1 MEIVFI
7 YRLIRFGRRPGCTRG
22 HVLYFIA
29 KSGSIRAS
37 MQQTI
42 ANEPAGPPWTPESWQ
57 GKPAAQQPVYTD
69 LPRLA
74 RVLEDLGK
82 LPPLVTSWEIENL
95 KQQLAAATRG
105 ERFLLQGGDCSEN
118 FADCESS
125 AIASKLKIL
134 LQMSL
139 VLVQGGKKRVIR
151 IGRFAGQY
159 AKPRSADTET
169 RAGVT
174 LPAYRGDM
182 INSSGFTAAERIPN
196 PDLLLRAYERA
207 GLTINFIRAL
217 IEGGFADLHHPE
229 YWELGFVANS
239 PHASDYMRMVHS
251 IGDSLRFMET
261 LTGCVLADINRV
273 DFFASHEGL
282 HLPYEQAQ
290 TRQVPRRSG
299 WYDLS
304 THFPWIGERTRSLD
318 GAHVEFFRGIANPI
332 GVKIGPKVTPKV
344 ALALAD
350 ILNPQNEPGRLTFIF
365 RFGASEIAQCLPPMA
380 KAMQSEG
387 KQILWCSDPMHG
399 NTETTSTGIKTRRFE
414 KIIDELEQGYRIL
427 KDCGLHLGGVHFE
440 LTGDNVTE
448 CLGGSSGVTEAD
460 LSRDYRTQ
468 LDPRLN
474 YEQAVEMA
482 LLLARLMAKG

>member
-1 MEIVFI
+1 
-7 YRLIRFGRRPGCTRG
+7 
-22 HVLYFIA
+22 
-29 KSGSIRAS
+29 
-37 MQQTI
+37 MQQRISSDSPTSS
-42 ANEPAGPPWTPESWQ
+42 WTPESWRS
-57 GKPAAQQPVYTD
+57 KKAAQQPIYPD
-69 LPRLA
+69 PAKLS
-74 RVLEDLGK
+74 RVLQDLNK

-169 RAGVT
+169 RGGVT
-174 LPAYRGDM
+174 LPVYRGDM
-182 INSSGFTAAERIPN
+182 INSSGFTAEERIAN
-196 PDLLLRAYERA
+196 PELLLRAYERS

-239 PHASDYMRMVHS
+239 PHAADYMRMVQS

-273 DFFASHEGL
+273 DFFTSHEGL
-282 HLPYEQAQ
+282 LLPYEQAQ
-290 TRQVPRRSG
+290 TRQVPRRAG

-304 THFPWIGERTRSLD
+304 THFPWIGERTRSID

-332 GVKIGPKVTPKV
+332 GVKIGPKVTPEE

-365 RFGASEIAQCLPPMA
+365 RFGASEIARCLPSMA
-380 KAMQSEG
+380 KAMLSEG

-399 NTETTSTGIKTRRFE
+399 NTETTSSGIKTRRFE
-414 KIIDELEQGYRIL
+414 RIIDELEQAYRIL
-427 KDCGLHLGGVHFE
+427 KDCGMHLGGVHFE

-448 CLGGSSGVTEAD
+448 CLGGASGVTEAD
-460 LSRDYRTQ
+460 LNRDYRTQ